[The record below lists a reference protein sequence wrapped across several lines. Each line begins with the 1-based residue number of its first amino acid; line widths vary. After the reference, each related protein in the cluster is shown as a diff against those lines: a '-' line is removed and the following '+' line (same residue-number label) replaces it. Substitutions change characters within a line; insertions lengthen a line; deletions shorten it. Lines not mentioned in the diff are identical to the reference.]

1 MKASALVRDPN
12 GDRIALD
19 KLTVGET
26 VSGVVKRVAAAG
38 VFVTIANT
46 NIVGLA
52 RKQHALTEPNSNKLL
67 TDEYTVGDVVRAKVY
82 LIILQLLN
90 KIK

>member
-1 MKASALVRDPN
+1 MGSYDHP
-12 GDRIALD
+12 
-19 KLTVGET
+19 
-26 VSGVVKRVAAAG
+26 
-38 VFVTIANT
+38 
-46 NIVGLA
+46 LA